1 MCQRGTGPWYTGGTP
16 QAPALGAL
24 PTSRSQKGRPHQ
36 TPNEVAL
43 PRNLRRKTEA
53 RQAMPDK
60 GVAFSIPLP
69 AQVQAPFN
77 LQQCESAAGGRV
89 QFDEASRNGTVSCG
103 FVSRRHHIYNRRA
116 TN

>member
-1 MCQRGTGPWYTGGTP
+1 MVHGGPPGGPPQGTRSGGLTYEPIAEGP
-16 QAPALGAL
+16 
-24 PTSRSQKGRPHQ
+24 PHQ

-43 PRNLRRKTEA
+43 PRNLQRQTKA
-53 RQAMPDK
+53 RQAMPGK
-60 GVAFSIPLP
+60 GMAFSIPLS
-69 AQVQAPFN
+69 AQAQAPFN

-103 FVSRRHHIYNRRA
+103 FVSRRQHIYNRRA